1 MPAAARSAWLNSQLP
16 ISIAI
21 DTMAMN
27 QCRSISSDARIAA
40 PSSTPTPMAAGR
52 LRPARDG
59 FRPADSCAESFTSIT
74 RAERSESN
82 GCRGTSD
89 LEQLGFLALD
99 QLVDLLD
106 VLVGQ
111 RLQLL
116 LGVVDVVL
124 ADLALL
130 LQPLELFLGLAPQ
143 TTDDDL
149 GVLTLALGDLD
160 HFAAAFLG
168 QLREHHANDRAVVR
182 SEEHTS
188 ELQSREN
195 LVCRLLLE

>member
-106 VLVGQ
+106 VLDRKST
-111 RLQLL
+111 RLNSSH
-116 LGVVDVVL
+116 VK
-124 ADLALL
+124 
-130 LQPLELFLGLAPQ
+130 
-143 TTDDDL
+143 
-149 GVLTLALGDLD
+149 
-160 HFAAAFLG
+160 
-168 QLREHHANDRAVVR
+168 RSYAVFCLKKKI
-182 SEEHTS
+182 TP
-188 ELQSREN
+188 
-195 LVCRLLLE
+195 